1 MQKAHPLSDNDVC
14 VVLDRAELWGLEFGV
29 CTTMTQVSMNNS
41 LEMKLS
47 PSTWSPEVFVDAHR
61 YVCVQWL
68 VSREKSEGIWVNAWR
83 KQLCG
88 DTVLQSPST
97 GHYSLD
103 TQSGKAQISLRWVQ
117 RKGNSKHNVLQL
129 KQQQI
134 GLGSPE
140 THKYL

>member
-1 MQKAHPLSDNDVC
+1 MHIGMC
-14 VVLDRAELWGLEFGV
+14 VFSG
-29 CTTMTQVSMNNS
+29 
-41 LEMKLS
+41 
-47 PSTWSPEVFVDAHR
+47 
-61 YVCVQWL
+61 WL
-68 VSREKSEGIWVNAWR
+68 VEKRAREVELNAWR